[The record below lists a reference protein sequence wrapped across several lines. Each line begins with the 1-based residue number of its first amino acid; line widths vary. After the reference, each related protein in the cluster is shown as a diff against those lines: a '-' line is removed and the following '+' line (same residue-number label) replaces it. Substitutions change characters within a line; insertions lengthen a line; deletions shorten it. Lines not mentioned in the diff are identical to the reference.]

1 MISHSSARDADAP
14 LAEINITPLVDVM
27 LVLVVILLVI
37 SPMLTG
43 SLHIN
48 LPKVAAHSPNVHDH
62 AVTVCLDAHGQLAID
77 GRDIA
82 ADQLEP
88 TLQRIVAHGDRTVVN
103 LRSDRSQPF
112 GVVASL
118 LSRISHAGVTQ
129 VSVVTAGVDRIQS
142 TRRIAP

>member
-1 MISHSSARDADAP
+1 MISHSNAHDPDEP

-37 SPMLTG
+37 APMLTG

-48 LPKVAAHSPNVHDH
+48 LPRVAANSPLVQDH
-62 AVTVCLDAHGQLAID
+62 AVTVSLDAHGKLAID

-88 TLQRIVAHGDRTVVN
+88 TLRRIVARGNGTVVN
-103 LRSDRSQPF
+103 LRSDRSQPW
-112 GVVASL
+112 GVVAGI
-118 LSRISHAGVTQ
+118 LSKISQANVRQ
-129 VSVVTAGVDRIQS
+129 ASVVTVSDGAEK
-142 TRRIAP
+142 